1 MRTISKDKL
10 RKIIQEELE
19 KELVDEGFLDTFK
32 ELGSDA
38 KKWYQDAAKRGTVK
52 AGDRETRRVGH
63 RTARYLQKELQ
74 KLIKACGPDGGKCSQ
89 EAKSQMKNLKSTI
102 QAFKQNPGV
111 AVATMTDASDGD
123 MDAKPGSDIAKM
135 FKHLDKADAVF
146 AAAEAR
152 AGKKTA
158 SEPREPSAGS
168 AGAEVSKSS
177 SKDDIPSE
185 EESKSEISSGDL
197 LAALNQLENVG
208 NFSPKRF
215 IATLEKYKKSS
226 TGGLNAYV
234 DTANLGKSGQYGA
247 SLSNSDKQVLSR
259 LNKSFKGQAL
269 APIAKAFDNAIGY
282 IKNLYGKAGAD
293 ARLKEAKRRPYLT
306 EGAKNILMICAESIT
321 ENPRTG
327 LEKGFDKRRAA
338 IQARLMKRWNYNF

>member
-10 RKIIQEELE
+10 KKIIQEELE
-19 KELVDEGFLDTFK
+19 KELVDEGLLDTFK

-52 AGDRETRRVGH
+52 AGDRGT
-63 RTARYLQKELQ
+63 
-74 KLIKACGPDGGKCSQ
+74 
-89 EAKSQMKNLKSTI
+89 
-102 QAFKQNPGV
+102 
-111 AVATMTDASDGD
+111 ASDGD
-123 MDAKPGSDIAKM
+123 MDAKPGSDTAKM
-135 FKHLDKADAVF
+135 FKNLNRGWSPTSAT
-146 AAAEAR
+146 
-152 AGKKTA
+152 AGKKA
-158 SEPREPSAGS
+158 APEPRETSADSAGT
-168 AGAEVSKSS
+168 AVSRSS
-177 SKDDIPSE
+177 SKDKSPPE
-185 EESKSEISSGDL
+185 EKSKSEISSGDL

-215 IATLEKYKKSS
+215 IATLKKYKKSS
-226 TGGLNAYV
+226 IGGLNAYV

-269 APIAKAFDNAIGY
+269 TPIAKAFDNAIDY
-282 IKNLYGKAGAD
+282 IKNLYGKAGAG

-321 ENPRTG
+321 ENPRTS
-327 LEKGFDKRRAA
+327 LEESFDKRRAG
-338 IQARLMKRWNYNF
+338 IQARLMKKWNYNF